1 MKQKLNMIKE
11 IYENA
16 FNVIL
21 PKRYRKMLE
30 QYKMWT
36 SNGINE
42 VNLTVNLTAAL
53 IEALNDNDAFTCYEV
68 PMSIEKKVN
77 GKVSISNQ
85 RIDGMVFS
93 PKHNAIFYIESK
105 KYKRNQSKYIKSHEE
120 DFNILLNL
128 DKNQITDRL
137 RFSKEGLTEYI
148 ILIADHW
155 KLGDSLAKGDK
166 FLKTLKPKVGQTEFI
181 DNYSFESIKT
191 EGENPETY
199 MILSTLLL
207 IK

>member
-53 IEALNDNDAFTCYEV
+53 IEALNDNDAFACYEV
-68 PMSIEKKVN
+68 PISIEEKVN

-155 KLGDSLAKGDK
+155 KLGDSLAKGDN
-166 FLKTLKPKVGQTEFI
+166 FLKTLEHKVGQTEFI

-199 MILSTLLL
+199 MILSTLFL